1 MLSTQDVA
9 ERSGEKSSMLQG
21 FGDAVLRAEALEEE
35 LAKFRKQTVAM
46 QSKLD
51 IAFAKYHNDI
61 QEMQVK
67 SDDLVRKNKSL
78 RNKNKGTPFVLL
90 STYWRS
96 RGSLTRCA
104 LLIAELETR
113 VGQLKASE
121 TDLKNFFYREQE
133 ARQVLE
139 YDYKELAYECDKHME
154 LRIASDRDLV
164 NCYKS
169 LQKLNEGCE
178 KLRAQLKELEEAA
191 LPIARLLV
199 PHPGGP
205 KIAPLVDRLRE
216 APSRLATYMKHL
228 AKSIPNQVLAFMKSY
243 FPKAPVDV
251 VAGGLA
257 ANCTDEQYAELLEQ
271 MAPIAEQV
279 TDKLN
284 L

>member
-1 MLSTQDVA
+1 
-9 ERSGEKSSMLQG
+9 MLQG
-21 FGDAVLRAEALEEE
+21 YGDAVLRAETLEDQ
-35 LAKFRKQTVAM
+35 LVKSRKHAAAM

-51 IAFAKYHNDI
+51 TAFAKYRNDV

-67 SDDLVRKNKSL
+67 SDDLVRKSKSL

-96 RGSLTRCA
+96 RGSVTRCA
-104 LLIAELETR
+104 LLVAELETR
-113 VGQLKASE
+113 VDQLKASE
-121 TDLKNFFYREQE
+121 TDLKNLFYREQE
-133 ARQVLE
+133 ACQVLE
-139 YDYKELAYECDKHME
+139 YDYKELAYECEKHME
-154 LRIASDRDLV
+154 LRIASNRDLV

-169 LQKLNEGCE
+169 LQKLNEDCE
-178 KLRAQLKELEEAA
+178 KLRAQLKEVEEAV

-205 KIAPLVDRLRE
+205 KIAPLVDRLKE
-216 APSRLATYMKHL
+216 APSRLAAYVKHL

-257 ANCTDEQYAELLEQ
+257 ANCTDEQYVELLEQ
-271 MAPIAEQV
+271 MVPIADQV
-279 TDKLN
+279 AERLY